1 MSGVQVLQG
10 ALQLIFQINVKFA
23 ENHFQKLLNHTSLN
37 MTPNEAK
44 DIKDTE
50 KRLLNSD
57 SNVSNFF
64 KSTKAELEKIVW
76 PSRQQL
82 ISESAAVILMVVVS
96 AGLVFLV
103 DSIFGWISSRIFV

>member
-1 MSGVQVLQG
+1 
-10 ALQLIFQINVKFA
+10 
-23 ENHFQKLLNHTSLN
+23 
-37 MTPNEAK
+37 MTQNETK

-50 KRLLNSD
+50 KRSLNSM
-57 SNVSNFF
+57 SAVSDFF

-103 DSIFGWISSRIFV
+103 DKIFVWISSRIFL

>member
-1 MSGVQVLQG
+1 
-10 ALQLIFQINVKFA
+10 
-23 ENHFQKLLNHTSLN
+23 
-37 MTPNEAK
+37 MTQNETK

-50 KRLLNSD
+50 KRSLNSMSGLSD
-57 SNVSNFF
+57 FF

-103 DSIFGWISSRIFV
+103 DKIFAWISIRIFL

>member
-1 MSGVQVLQG
+1 
-10 ALQLIFQINVKFA
+10 
-23 ENHFQKLLNHTSLN
+23 
-37 MTPNEAK
+37 MTQNEAK
-44 DIKDTE
+44 DIKDVE
-50 KRLLNSD
+50 KRSPNSISGISD
-57 SNVSNFF
+57 FF

-103 DSIFGWISSRIFV
+103 DNIFGWISSRIFL

>member
-1 MSGVQVLQG
+1 
-10 ALQLIFQINVKFA
+10 
-23 ENHFQKLLNHTSLN
+23 
-37 MTPNEAK
+37 MTQNETK

-50 KRLLNSD
+50 KRSLNSM
-57 SNVSNFF
+57 SGMSNFF

-103 DSIFGWISSRIFV
+103 DNIFAWISSRIFL

>member
-1 MSGVQVLQG
+1 
-10 ALQLIFQINVKFA
+10 
-23 ENHFQKLLNHTSLN
+23 
-37 MTPNEAK
+37 MTPNDAK
-44 DIKDTE
+44 DIKDAE
-50 KRLLNSD
+50 KRSLNSD

-103 DSIFGWISSRIFV
+103 DNIFGWISSRIFV

>member
-1 MSGVQVLQG
+1 
-10 ALQLIFQINVKFA
+10 
-23 ENHFQKLLNHTSLN
+23 
-37 MTPNEAK
+37 MTQNETK
-44 DIKDTE
+44 DVKDTE
-50 KRLLNSD
+50 RRSLTSMSGLSD
-57 SNVSNFF
+57 FF

-103 DSIFGWISSRIFV
+103 DNIFAWISSRIFL

>member
-1 MSGVQVLQG
+1 
-10 ALQLIFQINVKFA
+10 
-23 ENHFQKLLNHTSLN
+23 
-37 MTPNEAK
+37 MTHNEAK
-44 DIKDTE
+44 DTKDAE
-50 KRLLNSD
+50 KQSPNSK
-57 SNVSNFF
+57 SSVSDFF

-103 DSIFGWISSRIFV
+103 DNIFGWISSRIFL